1 MWLILAGRG
10 FGKTRTGAE
19 FMKYRALTI
28 PGRRALVGTTF
39 AHVRDVMYE
48 GESGL
53 LRVFA
58 PSQLRG
64 GSQDTAYNR
73 SMGELYLS
81 NGSVFRAY
89 SSEKPASLR
98 GPNQIDAWGD
108 EPAEWM
114 DADTG
119 TKDDSTFSN
128 LLLGTRTGQDNR
140 VVLTGTPKKNRLI
153 KDLLDGAAD
162 VITRGSTYENMM
174 NLSPAFKRKI
184 VQAYEGTRLARQELE
199 AELLE
204 DVVGA
209 LWSSEMFAAE
219 GFRLQSVPSC
229 HRVVVG
235 VDPNVSDS
243 AGSDEMGIVVAGA
256 SNKHDLVAI
265 ADYSTRGQ
273 VGQRIAAV
281 VRAFH
286 DHAADAIIIEVNN
299 GGDWIPEAIRNVD
312 ARAAAAI
319 QTVHAS
325 RGKLTR
331 AEPIAQLYE
340 KGRAAHVGQLA
351 ALEDELVSWV
361 PGARSPNR
369 LDALVWAGWS
379 LLGGGLQAAEVNEA
393 VGW

>member
-1 MWLILAGRG
+1 
-10 FGKTRTGAE
+10 
-19 FMKYRALTI
+19 MKWRALTR

-53 LRVFA
+53 INVFA

-64 GSQDTAYNR
+64 GSVDSAYNR
-73 SMGELYLS
+73 SMGELYLA

-114 DADTG
+114 DAETG

-128 LLLGTRTGQDNR
+128 LLLGTRTGEDNR

-153 KDLLDGAAD
+153 RELLAGEAD
-162 VITRGSTYENMM
+162 VVTRGSTYENLD
-174 NLSPAFKRKI
+174 NLSPAFRRK
-184 VQAYEGTRLARQELE
+184 VVEKYEGTRLARQELM

-204 DVVGA
+204 DVPGA
-209 LWSSEMFAAE
+209 LWSSEMFAAD
-219 GFRLQSVPSC
+219 GFRLTDPPACYRIVI
-229 HRVVVG
+229 G
-235 VDPNVSDS
+235 VDPNVSDGD
-243 AGSDEMGIVVAGA
+243 GSDEMGIVVAGA
-256 SNKHDLVAI
+256 SQQHQLVVL
-265 ADYSTRGQ
+265 ADRTVRGS
-273 VGQRIAAV
+273 VGQRVAAV
-281 VRAFH
+281 VNAFH
-286 DHAADAIIIEVNN
+286 DYSADAVIIETNN
-299 GGDWIPEAIRNVD
+299 GGDWIPAAIEGVD
-312 ARAAAAI
+312 ARVAAAV

-340 KGRAAHVGQLA
+340 KGKAAHVAGLNL
-351 ALEDELVSWV
+351 LEDELVSWV
-361 PGARSPNR
+361 PGGKSPNR
-369 LDALVWAGWS
+369 LDALVWAGWA
-379 LLGGGLQAAEVNEA
+379 LLGGGLAADDINEA